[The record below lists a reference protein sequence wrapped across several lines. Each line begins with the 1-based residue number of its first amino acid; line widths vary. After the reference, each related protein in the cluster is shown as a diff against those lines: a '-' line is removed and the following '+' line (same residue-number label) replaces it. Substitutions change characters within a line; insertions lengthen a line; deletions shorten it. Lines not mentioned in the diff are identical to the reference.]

1 MYNLFFLLMHV
12 SEPFAAKYI
21 YIDERGRRVRR
32 GMTMLSQRRE
42 TREELATRLLD
53 FFIGVL
59 DGLGS
64 LTVTRHSGSSR
75 WQNIN
80 LPLKI
85 HCFMPLKGT
94 TYALNISFF
103 RVCGIKIYLLTFSL
117 SFQQHKKWYIV
128 VAKHGKSCPKGVQGG
143 AWLTYTRLTN
153 YYQKIYEL

>member
-1 MYNLFFLLMHV
+1 MHV
-12 SEPFAAKYI
+12 SEPLTAKYI

-64 LTVTRHSGSSR
+64 LTVTRHSGSSS

-85 HCFMPLKGT
+85 MPLKGT

-103 RVCGIKIYLLTFSL
+103 RVFGIKIYLLTFSF
-117 SFQQHKKWYIV
+117 SFQQHKK
-128 VAKHGKSCPKGVQGG
+128 
-143 AWLTYTRLTN
+143 
-153 YYQKIYEL
+153 

>member
-1 MYNLFFLLMHV
+1 MELELVWSGLVTFCGKNILSIHVHCHMNPTSMYNLFFLQIMHV
-12 SEPFAAKYI
+12 SEPLTAKYI

-42 TREELATRLLD
+42 TREELATRLLN

-64 LTVTRHSGSSR
+64 LTVTRHSGSSS

-103 RVCGIKIYLLTFSL
+103 RVVGIKIYLLTFSL
-117 SFQQHKKWYIV
+117 SFQQHKK
-128 VAKHGKSCPKGVQGG
+128 
-143 AWLTYTRLTN
+143 
-153 YYQKIYEL
+153 